1 MKKMVKCVF
10 ACALLAAFV
19 WCGTVIA
26 DRQRLNEELIR
37 LHVVANSDRVEDQEL
52 KLLVRDAI
60 ITSLRQA
67 LADVRD
73 TEQAK
78 EYLQENLPKLQELAN
93 KTLDAAGSAQQAV
106 VTLCREGFPTR
117 QYNTFSLPAGIYEVL
132 RVTIGDIVM
141 PSGNYSALRI
151 TIGDAKGKNWWCV
164 VFPSLCV
171 PQTSQGFS
179 DTAAGAGFPDAL
191 SGALTGEEPYQIRF
205 YLLDKLGE
213 LEKFLA
219 G

>member
-1 MKKMVKCVF
+1 MGKCVF

-78 EYLQENLPKLQELAN
+78 EYLQENLPRLQELAN

-117 QYNTFSLPAGIYEVL
+117 QYNTFSLPAGIYEAL
-132 RVTIGDIVM
+132 RVTIGD
-141 PSGNYSALRI
+141 GA
-151 TIGDAKGKNWWCV
+151 GKNWWCV

>member
-1 MKKMVKCVF
+1 MKKLIKCVF

-37 LHVVANSDRVEDQEL
+37 LHVVANSDSAEDQNL
-52 KLLVRDAI
+52 KFLVRDAV

-67 LADVRD
+67 LADVQD

-93 KTLDAAGSAQQAV
+93 RTLDAAGSAQRAV

-117 QYNTFSLPAGIYEVL
+117 QYDTFSLPAGIYEAL
-132 RVTIGDIVM
+132 RVTIGD
-141 PSGNYSALRI
+141 GE
-151 TIGDAKGKNWWCV
+151 GKNWCV

-171 PQTSQGFS
+171 PQTAQGFT

-205 YLLDKLGE
+205 FLLDKLGE
-213 LEKFLA
+213 LEKILA

>member
-1 MKKMVKCVF
+1 MKKLIKCVF

-19 WCGTVIA
+19 WCGTIIA

-37 LHVVANSDRVEDQEL
+37 LHVVANSDSAEDQEL
-52 KLLVRDAI
+52 KLQVRDAV

-67 LADVRD
+67 SADVQD

-93 KTLDAAGSAQQAV
+93 RTLDAAGSAQRAV

-117 QYNTFSLPAGIYEVL
+117 QYDTFSLPAGIYEAL
-132 RVTIGDIVM
+132 RVTIGD
-141 PSGNYSALRI
+141 GA
-151 TIGDAKGKNWWCV
+151 GKNWWCV

-213 LEKFLA
+213 LEKILA

>member
-1 MKKMVKCVF
+1 MKKVIKCF
-10 ACALLAAFV
+10 LACAFLAAFV

-37 LHVVANSDRVEDQEL
+37 LHVVANSDRSEDQEL

-67 LADVRD
+67 LADMQD

-78 EYLQENLPKLQELAN
+78 QYLQDNLPKLQELAN

-117 QYNTFSLPAGIYEVL
+117 QYDTFSLPAGIYEAL
-132 RVTIGDIVM
+132 RVTIGD
-141 PSGNYSALRI
+141 GQ
-151 TIGDAKGKNWWCV
+151 GKNWWCV

-171 PQTSQGFS
+171 PQTVQGFS

-191 SGALTGEEPYQIRF
+191 SGALAGEEPYEIRF
-205 YLLDKLGE
+205 YLLDKLGQ
-213 LEKFLA
+213 LEKLLA
-219 G
+219 R

>member
-1 MKKMVKCVF
+1 MKKMGKCVF

-117 QYNTFSLPAGIYEVL
+117 QYNTFSLPAGIYEAL
-132 RVTIGDIVM
+132 RVTIGD
-141 PSGNYSALRI
+141 GA
-151 TIGDAKGKNWWCV
+151 GKNWWCV

-171 PQTSQGFS
+171 LQTSQGFS

>member
-52 KLLVRDAI
+52 KLLARDAI

-117 QYNTFSLPAGIYEVL
+117 QYNTFSLPAGIYEAL
-132 RVTIGDIVM
+132 RVTIGD
-141 PSGNYSALRI
+141 GA
-151 TIGDAKGKNWWCV
+151 GKNWWCV

>member
-117 QYNTFSLPAGIYEVL
+117 QYNTFSVPGGIYEDL
-132 RVTIGDIVM
+132 RVTIGD
-141 PSGNYSALRI
+141 GA
-151 TIGDAKGKNWWCV
+151 GKNWWCV

>member
-1 MKKMVKCVF
+1 MKKLVKCVF

-37 LHVVANSDRVEDQEL
+37 LHVVANSDSAEDQNL
-52 KLLVRDAI
+52 KLLVRDAV
-60 ITSLRQA
+60 ITNLRHA
-67 LADVRD
+67 LADVQD

-93 KTLDAAGSAQQAV
+93 KTLDAAGSAQRAV
-106 VTLCREGFPTR
+106 ITLCREGFPTR
-117 QYNTFSLPAGIYEVL
+117 QYDTFSLPAGIYEAL
-132 RVTIGDIVM
+132 RVTIGD
-141 PSGNYSALRI
+141 GA
-151 TIGDAKGKNWWCV
+151 GKNWWCV

-171 PQTSQGFS
+171 PQTAQGFS
-179 DTAAGAGFPDAL
+179 DTASGAGFPAAL

>member
-1 MKKMVKCVF
+1 MGKCVF

-26 DRQRLNEELIR
+26 DRQLLNEELIR

-117 QYNTFSLPAGIYEVL
+117 QYNTFSLPAGIYKAL
-132 RVTIGDIVM
+132 RVTIGD
-141 PSGNYSALRI
+141 GA
-151 TIGDAKGKNWWCV
+151 GKNWWCV

>member
-1 MKKMVKCVF
+1 MKKMGKCVF
-10 ACALLAAFV
+10 TCALLAAFV

-117 QYNTFSLPAGIYEVL
+117 QYNTFSLPAGIYEAL
-132 RVTIGDIVM
+132 RVTIGD
-141 PSGNYSALRI
+141 GA
-151 TIGDAKGKNWWCV
+151 GKNWWCV

>member
-78 EYLQENLPKLQELAN
+78 EYLQENLPKLQDLAN

-106 VTLCREGFPTR
+106 VTLCREEFPTR
-117 QYNTFSLPAGIYEVL
+117 QYNTFSLPAGIYEAL
-132 RVTIGDIVM
+132 RVTIGD
-141 PSGNYSALRI
+141 GA
-151 TIGDAKGKNWWCV
+151 GKNWWCV

>member
-1 MKKMVKCVF
+1 MGKCVF

-52 KLLVRDAI
+52 KLLVRNAI

-117 QYNTFSLPAGIYEVL
+117 QYDTFSLPAGIYEAL
-132 RVTIGDIVM
+132 RVTIGD
-141 PSGNYSALRI
+141 GA
-151 TIGDAKGKNWWCV
+151 GKNWWCV

-171 PQTSQGFS
+171 PQTPQGFS

>member
-1 MKKMVKCVF
+1 MKKLIKCVF

-19 WCGTVIA
+19 WCGTIIA

-37 LHVVANSDRVEDQEL
+37 LHVVANSDSAEDQEL
-52 KLLVRDAI
+52 KLQVRDAV

-67 LADVRD
+67 LADVQD

-93 KTLDAAGSAQQAV
+93 RTLDAAGSAQRAV

-117 QYNTFSLPAGIYEVL
+117 QYDTFSLPAGIYEAL
-132 RVTIGDIVM
+132 RVTIGD
-141 PSGNYSALRI
+141 GA
-151 TIGDAKGKNWWCV
+151 GKNWWCV

-213 LEKFLA
+213 LKKILA

>member
-1 MKKMVKCVF
+1 MKKIVKCVF

-117 QYNTFSLPAGIYEVL
+117 QYNTFSLPAGIYEAL
-132 RVTIGDIVM
+132 RVTIGD
-141 PSGNYSALRI
+141 GA
-151 TIGDAKGKNWWCV
+151 GKNWGCV

>member
-117 QYNTFSLPAGIYEVL
+117 QYNTFSLPAGIYEAL
-132 RVTIGDIVM
+132 RVTIGDG
-141 PSGNYSALRI
+141 S
-151 TIGDAKGKNWWCV
+151 GKNWWCV

>member
-1 MKKMVKCVF
+1 MGKCVF

-117 QYNTFSLPAGIYEVL
+117 QYNTFSLPAGIYEAL
-132 RVTIGDIVM
+132 RVTIGD
-141 PSGNYSALRI
+141 GA
-151 TIGDAKGKNWWCV
+151 GKNWWCV

>member
-1 MKKMVKCVF
+1 MVKCVF

-117 QYNTFSLPAGIYEVL
+117 QYNTFSLPAGIYEAL
-132 RVTIGDIVM
+132 RVTIGD
-141 PSGNYSALRI
+141 GA
-151 TIGDAKGKNWWCV
+151 GKNWWCV

>member
-1 MKKMVKCVF
+1 MKKMGKCVF

-93 KTLDAAGSAQQAV
+93 KTLDATGSAQQAV

-117 QYNTFSLPAGIYEVL
+117 QYNTFSLPAGIYEAL
-132 RVTIGDIVM
+132 RVTIGD
-141 PSGNYSALRI
+141 GA
-151 TIGDAKGKNWWCV
+151 GKNWWCV

>member
-117 QYNTFSLPAGIYEVL
+117 QYNTFSLPAGIYEAL
-132 RVTIGDIVM
+132 RVTIGD
-141 PSGNYSALRI
+141 GA
-151 TIGDAKGKNWWCV
+151 GKNWWRV

>member
-1 MKKMVKCVF
+1 MKKMGKCVF

-117 QYNTFSLPAGIYEVL
+117 QYNTFSMPAGIYEAL
-132 RVTIGDIVM
+132 RVTIGD
-141 PSGNYSALRI
+141 GA
-151 TIGDAKGKNWWCV
+151 GKNWWCV

>member
-117 QYNTFSLPAGIYEVL
+117 QYDTFSLPAGIYEAL
-132 RVTIGDIVM
+132 RVTIGD
-141 PSGNYSALRI
+141 GA
-151 TIGDAKGKNWWCV
+151 GKNWWCV

>member
-117 QYNTFSLPAGIYEVL
+117 QYNTFSLPAGIYEAL
-132 RVTIGDIVM
+132 RVTIGD
-141 PSGNYSALRI
+141 GA
-151 TIGDAKGKNWWCV
+151 GKNWWCV

>member
-1 MKKMVKCVF
+1 MKKMIKCVF
-10 ACALLAAFV
+10 VCALLTGLV

-26 DRQRLNEELIR
+26 DRELLNDELIR
-37 LHVVANSDRVEDQEL
+37 LHVVANSDSDEDQEL
-52 KLLVRDAI
+52 KLQVRDAV

-67 LADVRD
+67 LADVQD

-78 EYLQENLPKLQELAN
+78 EYLQKNLPKLQELAN
-93 KTLDAAGSAQQAV
+93 RTLDAAGSAQRAV

-117 QYNTFSLPAGIYEVL
+117 QYDTFSLPAGIYEAL
-132 RVTIGDIVM
+132 RVTIGD
-141 PSGNYSALRI
+141 GA
-151 TIGDAKGKNWWCV
+151 GKNWWCV

-213 LEKFLA
+213 LEKILA

>member
-1 MKKMVKCVF
+1 MKKLIKCVF

-19 WCGTVIA
+19 WCGTIIA

-37 LHVVANSDRVEDQEL
+37 LHVVANSDSAEDQEL
-52 KLLVRDAI
+52 KLQVRDAV

-67 LADVRD
+67 LADVHD

-93 KTLDAAGSAQQAV
+93 RTLDAAGSAQRAV

-117 QYNTFSLPAGIYEVL
+117 QYDTFSLPAGIYEAL
-132 RVTIGDIVM
+132 RVTIGD
-141 PSGNYSALRI
+141 GA
-151 TIGDAKGKNWWCV
+151 GKNWWCV

-213 LEKFLA
+213 LEKILA

>member
-1 MKKMVKCVF
+1 MKKLIKCVF

-19 WCGTVIA
+19 WCGTIIA

-37 LHVVANSDRVEDQEL
+37 LHVVANSDSAEDQEL
-52 KLLVRDAI
+52 KLQVRDAV

-67 LADVRD
+67 LADVQD

-93 KTLDAAGSAQQAV
+93 RTLDAAGSAQRAV

-117 QYNTFSLPAGIYEVL
+117 QYDTFSLPAGIYEAL
-132 RVTIGDIVM
+132 RVTIGD
-141 PSGNYSALRI
+141 GA
-151 TIGDAKGKNWWCV
+151 GKNWWCV
-164 VFPSLCV
+164 VFPSLCA

-213 LEKFLA
+213 LEKILA

>member
-1 MKKMVKCVF
+1 MKKLIKCAF

-37 LHVVANSDRVEDQEL
+37 LHVVANSDSADDQEL

-60 ITSLRQA
+60 IASLRQA
-67 LADVRD
+67 LADVQD

-93 KTLDAAGSAQQAV
+93 KTLDTAGSVQRAV

-117 QYNTFSLPAGIYEVL
+117 EYDTFSLPAGLYEAL
-132 RVTIGDIVM
+132 RVTIGD
-141 PSGNYSALRI
+141 GE
-151 TIGDAKGKNWWCV
+151 GKNWWCV

>member
-37 LHVVANSDRVEDQEL
+37 LHVVANSDRVEDQGL

-117 QYNTFSLPAGIYEVL
+117 QYNTFSLPAGIYEAL
-132 RVTIGDIVM
+132 RVTIGD
-141 PSGNYSALRI
+141 GA
-151 TIGDAKGKNWWCV
+151 GKNWWCV

>member
-52 KLLVRDAI
+52 KLLVRDAV

-117 QYNTFSLPAGIYEVL
+117 QYNTFSLPAGIYAAL
-132 RVTIGDIVM
+132 RVTIGD
-141 PSGNYSALRI
+141 GA
-151 TIGDAKGKNWWCV
+151 GKNWWCV

>member
-1 MKKMVKCVF
+1 MKKLIKCVF

-19 WCGTVIA
+19 WCGTIIA

-37 LHVVANSDRVEDQEL
+37 LHVVANSDSAEDQEL

-67 LADVRD
+67 LADIRD

-117 QYNTFSLPAGIYEVL
+117 QYDTFSLPAGIYEAL
-132 RVTIGDIVM
+132 RVTIGD
-141 PSGNYSALRI
+141 G
-151 TIGDAKGKNWWCV
+151 GGKNWWCV

>member
-1 MKKMVKCVF
+1 
-10 ACALLAAFV
+10 CALLAAFV
-19 WCGTVIA
+19 WCGTIIA

-37 LHVVANSDRVEDQEL
+37 LHVVANSDSAEDQEL
-52 KLLVRDAI
+52 KLQVRDAV

-67 LADVRD
+67 LADVQD

-93 KTLDAAGSAQQAV
+93 RTLDAAGSAQRAV

-117 QYNTFSLPAGIYEVL
+117 QYDTFSLPAGIYEAL
-132 RVTIGDIVM
+132 RVTIGD
-141 PSGNYSALRI
+141 GA
-151 TIGDAKGKNWWCV
+151 GKNWWCV

-213 LEKFLA
+213 LEKILA

>member
-26 DRQRLNEELIR
+26 DRQRLNEEVIR

-117 QYNTFSLPAGIYEVL
+117 QYDTFSLPAGIYEAL
-132 RVTIGDIVM
+132 RVTIGD
-141 PSGNYSALRI
+141 GA
-151 TIGDAKGKNWWCV
+151 GKNWWCV

>member
-52 KLLVRDAI
+52 KLLVRDSI

-117 QYNTFSLPAGIYEVL
+117 QYNTFSLPAGIYKAL
-132 RVTIGDIVM
+132 RVTIGD
-141 PSGNYSALRI
+141 GA
-151 TIGDAKGKNWWCV
+151 GKNWWCV

>member
-117 QYNTFSLPAGIYEVL
+117 KYNTFSLPAGIYEAL
-132 RVTIGDIVM
+132 RVTIGE
-141 PSGNYSALRI
+141 GA
-151 TIGDAKGKNWWCV
+151 GKNWWCV

>member
-1 MKKMVKCVF
+1 MFLMKKMVKCVF

-117 QYNTFSLPAGIYEVL
+117 QYNTFSLPAGIYEAL
-132 RVTIGDIVM
+132 RVTIGD
-141 PSGNYSALRI
+141 GA
-151 TIGDAKGKNWWCV
+151 GKNWWCV